1 MNSVAYLPQSKRL
14 LDQVREVLRYKHYSL
29 KTEQAYLYWVR
40 FFVRWHGR
48 NGQMQH
54 PRDMGGR
61 EVTQFLTMIANE
73 RRVSVSTHN
82 QALSALLFLYR
93 EVLAIDLPWLT
104 EVQRPTRPRRIPSV
118 LTKAEVAA
126 LLGAM
131 DGEMALL
138 AKLLYGTGMRLMEGL
153 RLRVKDVD
161 FDRQVLVVR
170 EAKGGKD
177 RVVMLPRSLHEALK
191 AQVSGARA
199 VWTHDRE
206 VGAEGVE
213 VPDALAAKY
222 PDLGRRW
229 GWFWVF
235 PAAKLSVDP
244 RSRVERRHHL
254 YEERLQRA
262 IKLASAAAQIF
273 KPVSV
278 HTLRHSFATHLLQA
292 GTDIR
297 TVQELLGHSDV
308 STTMIYTHVLK
319 VAAGGTASPL
329 DALCSA
335 TT

>member
-1 MNSVAYLPQSKRL
+1 
-14 LDQVREVLRYKHYSL
+14 VREVLRYRHYSL

-40 FFVRWHGR
+40 FYVRWHGR
-48 NGQMQH
+48 HGQMQH
-54 PRDMGGR
+54 PRDMGCA
-61 EVTQFLTMIANE
+61 EVTLFLTMLANE

-93 EVLAIDLPWLT
+93 HVLAIDLPWLT
-104 EVQRPTRPRRIPSV
+104 NLERPTRARRIPSV
-118 LTKAEVAA
+118 LTGAEVAS

-153 RLRVKDVD
+153 RLRVKDMD
-161 FDRQVLVVR
+161 FDRQVVVVR

-191 AQVSGARA
+191 AQLVRARA
-199 VWTHDRE
+199 AWTHDRQ
-206 VGAEGVE
+206 VSYPGVE
-213 VPDALAAKY
+213 VPDALGVKY

-235 PAAKLSVDP
+235 PAPKLSVDP
-244 RSRVERRHHL
+244 RTRIERRHHL
-254 YEERLQRA
+254 YEERLQRS
-262 IKLASAAAQIF
+262 IKIACAAAQIV

-278 HTLRHSFATHLLQA
+278 HTLRHSFAPHLLQS

-329 DALCSA
+329 DAMALER
-335 TT
+335 